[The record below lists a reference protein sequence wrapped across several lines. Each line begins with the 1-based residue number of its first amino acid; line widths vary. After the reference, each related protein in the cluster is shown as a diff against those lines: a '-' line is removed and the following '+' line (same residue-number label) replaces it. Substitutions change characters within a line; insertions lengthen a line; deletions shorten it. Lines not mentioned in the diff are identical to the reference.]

1 MQIFNNISSI
11 NLGECENILK
21 EKYKINQNKSLLIF
35 MVSNFIEEYNIPI
48 IRFEIFN
55 PVNKEQL
62 NISFCINNNIQI
74 YMPVLINDENSFKYN
89 PNNDYYNDICFYYT
103 TENGTD
109 MVLIDRK
116 KEYNMNNISL
126 CEANCNFKE
135 YNSKT
140 KKVLCECNINN
151 RSFLN
156 LEDLINKEKLL
167 NYFID
172 LKSTSNLLVM
182 KCYNLLLSKDIFYK
196 NIVNY
201 ILIFII
207 IIHIIRIILFYIKE
221 YQSVYSKI
229 NNIIENKKE
238 KENEENE
245 DKKIIH
251 KDDILKS
258 QINNK
263 RNVDALEIMNV
274 NENLSN
280 ISELNNKKNN
290 DDNQNQTI
298 DCEINSFSYKEAVEK
313 DKRQML
319 EYYILLIK
327 TKHILLF
334 TFYQNNDFTPMIVK
348 ICLFLFTFALHYT
361 INTLFFN
368 DSTMHK
374 IYVDEG
380 IFNFIYFLP
389 KIIYSTIIS
398 SVIIIII
405 KKLAL
410 LDNAILELK
419 KINNIEAYESKIQ
432 KKIKI
437 IKIKIFSFFL
447 LCLIFLIFF
456 WYYISCFCAVYQ
468 NTQIILIKDTLISFG
483 FNLLYPFFIY
493 LIASI
498 LRILSI
504 KKPEKILGFCYKLSK
519 LL

>member
-182 KCYNLLLSKDIFYK
+182 KCYI
-196 NIVNY
+196 
-201 ILIFII
+201 
-207 IIHIIRIILFYIKE
+207 
-221 YQSVYSKI
+221 
-229 NNIIENKKE
+229 
-238 KENEENE
+238 
-245 DKKIIH
+245 
-251 KDDILKS
+251 
-258 QINNK
+258 
-263 RNVDALEIMNV
+263 
-274 NENLSN
+274 
-280 ISELNNKKNN
+280 
-290 DDNQNQTI
+290 
-298 DCEINSFSYKEAVEK
+298 
-313 DKRQML
+313 
-319 EYYILLIK
+319 
-327 TKHILLF
+327 
-334 TFYQNNDFTPMIVK
+334 
-348 ICLFLFTFALHYT
+348 
-361 INTLFFN
+361 
-368 DSTMHK
+368 
-374 IYVDEG
+374 
-380 IFNFIYFLP
+380 
-389 KIIYSTIIS
+389 
-398 SVIIIII
+398 
-405 KKLAL
+405 
-410 LDNAILELK
+410 
-419 KINNIEAYESKIQ
+419 
-432 KKIKI
+432 
-437 IKIKIFSFFL
+437 
-447 LCLIFLIFF
+447 
-456 WYYISCFCAVYQ
+456 
-468 NTQIILIKDTLISFG
+468 
-483 FNLLYPFFIY
+483 
-493 LIASI
+493 
-498 LRILSI
+498 
-504 KKPEKILGFCYKLSK
+504 
-519 LL
+519 